1 MTDERPIG
9 TASMAEDGT
18 IHLDLRAEGEAGEHG
33 MALFSYPPSHP
44 EYQMVLRHLGG
55 LKPGE
60 EKLVPPW
67 PDEPAG
73 ARG

>member
-9 TASMAEDGT
+9 TASMSEDGT
-18 IHLDLRAEGEAGEHG
+18 IHLDLRAEGAEGEHG
-33 MALFSYPPSHP
+33 MALFSYAPSHP
-44 EYQMVLRHLGG
+44 EYQSVLRHLGG

-67 PDEPAG
+67 PSE
-73 ARG
+73 RG